1 MFQAIFTTHKLVV
14 TLFLLIY
21 LVKTFLLLGNNAAG
35 LLKFNKMTKVPEM
48 IISFLFLAT
57 GIYLL
62 FQAPELGTLLYVKL
76 AFVVASIP
84 LAIVGFK
91 KSNKVLVSVAMLLI
105 LGAYGLAEV
114 NKKNLAK
121 PSNGPISNN
130 MDGAELYRGYC
141 QKCHGTD
148 GKLGMMGA
156 KDLSASS
163 LDDNGIKAIIANGKK
178 TMPAFSKE
186 LNPEQIGELA
196 KYTQTLRK

>member
-1 MFQAIFTTHKLVV
+1 MLYVSKITDFIPIFAFLNPKTMFQAIFTTHKLVV

-105 LGAYGLAEV
+105 LGA
-114 NKKNLAK
+114 
-121 PSNGPISNN
+121 
-130 MDGAELYRGYC
+130 
-141 QKCHGTD
+141 
-148 GKLGMMGA
+148 
-156 KDLSASS
+156 
-163 LDDNGIKAIIANGKK
+163 
-178 TMPAFSKE
+178 
-186 LNPEQIGELA
+186 
-196 KYTQTLRK
+196 